1 MSLKFLGQDFEHFYR
16 LRMSDSGKSTE
27 SLLETLQ
34 LELRGLAQRKLRNER
49 PDHTLQTT
57 ALVNEVYLKL
67 QGEHETHGWASRSH
81 FLRAA
86 AEAMRRILVD
96 SARAKLSQK
105 RGGGMMREELH
116 EIPMELPMPPEDLV
130 GIHDCL
136 DRFAEE
142 DAVKAELVK
151 LRVFG
156 GLTQREAAQAL
167 DISRATADRY
177 WAYSKA
183 RLMKMMDPSAS
194 E

>member
-1 MSLKFLGQDFEHFYR
+1 MSE
-16 LRMSDSGKSTE
+16 SGDSTE
-27 SLLETLQ
+27 SLLQTLQ
-34 LELRGLAQRKLRNER
+34 DELRGLAERKLRNER

-67 QGEHETHGWASRSH
+67 QGEHQTHGWSSRSH

-105 RGGGMMREELH
+105 RGGGMIRAGLD
-116 EIPMELPMPPEDLV
+116 EIPMELPLPPEDLV

-142 DAVKAELVK
+142 DPIKAELVK

-156 GLTQREAAQAL
+156 GLTQREAARAL
-167 DISRATADRY
+167 DLSRATADRY
-177 WAYSKA
+177 WAYAKA
-183 RLMKMMDPSAS
+183 RLMKLMDPTAG